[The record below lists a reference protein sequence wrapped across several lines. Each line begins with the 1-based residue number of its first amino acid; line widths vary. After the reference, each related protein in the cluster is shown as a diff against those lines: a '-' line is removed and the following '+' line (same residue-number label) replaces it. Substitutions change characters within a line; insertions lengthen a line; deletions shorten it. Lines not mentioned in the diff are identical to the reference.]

1 MRTLMKLIAG
11 AAVAAS
17 ATALTVVPAMAD
29 PINGSG
35 KAVTPK
41 QTDIVGV
48 GSDTSQNVVD
58 QLMVDYNKSH
68 STGPRLYSWD
78 ALNPKTGLDDNIVT
92 KSTCAPILRPNGS
105 SAGVSALDLNTKSG
119 DGKHFCIDFARSSRG
134 RKSTDPAKGPGGILF
149 VALAKDAETYAT
161 NATTNAPANLTT
173 AQLHAI
179 YTCTATT
186 WNQVGGTSTA
196 TIDPQIP
203 QIGSGT
209 RAFWETAIGIT
220 DATIGP
226 CVGQT
231 AEENEGVNPA
241 LQGPNVIIGY
251 SIGKYIAEKF
261 HSAKCFNTAC
271 TAVNGKVCKPAAGQN
286 RFGCDTHGTMVLHKI
301 NGLTPTT
308 GTGSSTKLN
317 LKFAPNFIRTIFDVV
332 RYAKAGDHIPS
343 SLDKIFGS
351 SSRGGWAC
359 ASATAKNDLT
369 NYGFLP
375 TPFCGTGS

>member
-1 MRTLMKLIAG
+1 MRTLSKLIAT
-11 AAVAAS
+11 AAVMAS
-17 ATALTVVPAMAD
+17 ATAMAVGPALAD

-35 KAVTPK
+35 SPVTPK

-78 ALNPKTGLDDNIVT
+78 ALNPKTGLDENIAT
-92 KSTCAPILRPNGS
+92 KKSCAQILRPNGS
-105 SAGVSALDLNTKSG
+105 SAGVSALDFNTKSG

-186 WNQVGGTSTA
+186 WNQVGGSSHA

-220 DATIGP
+220 DATVGP

-251 SIGKYIAEKF
+251 SIGKFIAEKF
-261 HSAKCFNTAC
+261 HSANCFNKAC
-271 TAVNGKVCKPAAGQN
+271 TTVNGKACKPTATQN

-301 NGLTPTT
+301 NGLSPTT
-308 GTGSSTKLN
+308 GTGTKTIIN
-317 LKFAPNFIRTIFDVV
+317 LKFAPNFVRTIFDVV
-332 RYAKAGDHIPS
+332 RFATTPDHIPAY
-343 SLDKIFGS
+343 LDKIFGS
-351 SSRGGWAC
+351 KARGGWAC
-359 ASATAKNDLT
+359 SNATAKNDLIS
-369 NYGFLP
+369 YGFLP